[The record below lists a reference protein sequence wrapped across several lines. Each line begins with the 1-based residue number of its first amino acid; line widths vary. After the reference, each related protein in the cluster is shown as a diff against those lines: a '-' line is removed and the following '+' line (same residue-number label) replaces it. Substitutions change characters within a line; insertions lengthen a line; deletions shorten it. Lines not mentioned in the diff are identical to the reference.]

1 MLYSGKIEVA
11 GVREEHPTIFS
22 PLDIVAICLAGM
34 PAINIAL
41 APLCLSLCIPA
52 APRALGEARG
62 RAHLS
67 PSKVTP

>member
-1 MLYSGKIEVA
+1 MVMLSSGEIEVA

-22 PLDIVAICLAGM
+22 PLDIVAICLGGM

-41 APLCLSLCIPA
+41 APLSLSLSLSASPLL
-52 APRALGEARG
+52 RA